1 MGGYLPLGWA
11 DMAHWAQMT
20 ATHVRSQEWR
30 ILRAMDVAYLDACRE
45 VAKREQQSSQS
56 PHVHSERPMTAE
68 LFDALWD

>member
-30 ILRAMDVAYLDACRE
+30 ILRAMDVAYLDASRDAASRDKSTSHPQDN
-45 VAKREQQSSQS
+45 V
-56 PHVHSERPMTAE
+56 SERPMTPE
-68 LFDALWD
+68 LFEAIF

>member
-20 ATHVRSQEWR
+20 ATRVRSQEWR

-45 VAKREQQSSQS
+45 AAKRERQASQS
-56 PHVHSERPMTAE
+56 PHVHSERPMTAD
-68 LFDALWD
+68 LFDAIF